1 MNAQDIINKKGR
13 ILALIACLLITFVM
27 GSIHAF
33 STLIEGIELQTNVG
47 RMSSS
52 LIYSTALVNGTLAV
66 YVGHILYRKFSTVK
80 LISLM
85 AILPII
91 GLFFSNSGTWI
102 GWLIGYGIFFGFSS
116 GVGYG
121 LSLHIASSV
130 TDKNKLGFT
139 LGLVTASYAFGAV
152 IFSVFFPIFFN
163 YFGFENGYMIVI
175 GSISI
180 VVIIALFLFMS
191 SRVKLKKGEV
201 ISNKKNSTSPKII
214 KLWFGYFLGV
224 FAGLMTI
231 AHAVPLIISFGG
243 SVGLSITAISIMSL
257 GSGIAG
263 LCAGWL
269 VDQFGCKRPLLVILI
284 INSIAIFS
292 LAMMTSVSLLFIL
305 LVLIA
310 SLYGA
315 IIAIYPTLVNH
326 LVGND
331 LSAKVY
337 GKVFTAWG
345 AAGLLAPSLAG
356 WLFDQYN
363 NYNASLL
370 FSLILSII
378 AGLVI
383 WNIKYD
389 VIGSKQ

>member
-1 MNAQDIINKKGR
+1 MDEYNYLEKNKYP
-13 ILALIACLLITFVM
+13 LIFTACLLITFCM

-33 STLIEGIELQTNVG
+33 STLIENIELQISSG
-47 RMSSS
+47 RMASS
-52 LIYSTALVNGTLAV
+52 LIYSTGLINVTVAV
-66 YVGHILYRKFSTVK
+66 FFGHVVYRKLSPSAIIV
-80 LISLM
+80 LIAMLPLIG
-85 AILPII
+85 ILI
-91 GLFFSNSGTWI
+91 SNSGTWL
-102 GWLIGYGIFFGFSS
+102 GWIIGYGIFFGLAS
-116 GVGYG
+116 GLGYG
-121 LSLHIASSV
+121 FSLYAVSSI
-130 TDKNKLGFT
+130 TPRKKLGVA
-139 LGLVTASYAFGAV
+139 LGAISASYAFGAV
-152 IFSVFFPIFFN
+152 IFSMIYPLLFN
-163 YFGFENGYMIVI
+163 YFDFKSGYIFGVGI
-175 GSISI
+175 LSL
-180 VVIIALFLFMS
+180 VVIISLIIFRLA
-191 SRVKLKKGEV
+191 KKDLTAKTES
-201 ISNKKNSTSPKII
+201 ISNDKTIKTKII
-214 KLWFGYFLGV
+214 KLWFGFFLGV

-231 AHAVPLIISFGG
+231 GHAVPIIKASGG
-243 SVGLSITAISIMSL
+243 SSTIAIATITLMSF

-263 LCAGWL
+263 IYAGWL

-345 AAGLLAPSLAG
+345 AAGLLAPSLTG